1 MFQKKL
7 NLTAHFKSMDGP
19 DNGPIRIQGLAS
31 TDAVD
36 RAGDIILASAWAE
49 GSKNYMNNPIVLFNH
64 DYSKPIGKVTELSVT
79 ANGLQVT
86 AEISS
91 AAEHVH
97 QMVKEGILS
106 TFSVGFLIKDAD
118 YNKMTDGLIIKS
130 VELLEISVVTVP
142 CNQTAVFSLAK
153 SFATEDDYNEFK
165 SIYKAGHSLATSDKL
180 SGTKVPMERKLMDP
194 DEIKAMIKQATE
206 ENARKAAEEKALA
219 DARNAEIKAAAKE
232 AAADAVKTVAV
243 EVLSSGAERLYAELE
258 SKMKSREESFSQ
270 SLNENMEAIKTAS
283 AELIAMRDSKRNFG
297 DRTSS
302 KKWTEDTKM
311 YQDIEDATLLG
322 LATRKG
328 LTGTKF
334 GAAAVEK
341 VNAHSGVTVSS
352 ADFEQEVSTNVE
364 RDIQNELILLPMFR
378 EIQLRAANQIL
389 PILPDAGYAEITS
402 SQTASG
408 SNPNGNLDKRGA
420 TFGSPYGGVALTEI
434 NLSTVKFMS
443 QSYLGQETEE
453 DAILPIL
460 PLIRESIVRSHA
472 RGMENM
478 ILAGNHADGVYT
490 SGAVNGLIKLCT
502 TQSRATAATATVAA
516 DALTAARLL
525 AARKQLGKYGVRP
538 KEVIYIVS
546 QRAYFELLQDA
557 AYQDWDQVG
566 SLATKLTGEVGLLH
580 GSRVFLCDEFA
591 APAVNGGAAAKFY
604 ALAVNVR
611 NFLVPRLRGFR
622 LESEYVVANQST
634 VIVGTQRVGFQEL
647 IPDATAVHGIYYSNT
662 AS

>member
-1 MFQKKL
+1 MHE
-7 NLTAHFKSMDGP
+7 TEEGP
-19 DNGPIRIQGLAS
+19 LKIQGMAS

-49 GSKNYMNNPIVLFNH
+49 GSKNFMNNPIVLFNH

-79 ANGLQVT
+79 ATGLLVT

-91 AAEHVH
+91 AAEHVY

-118 YNKMTDGLIIKS
+118 YNKVTDGLIIKS

-165 SIYKAGHSLATSDKL
+165 NEYKAGHSLAITSDKL
-180 SGTKVPMERKLMDP
+180 SGTNVPMERKLMDP
-194 DEIKAMIKQATE
+194 DEIKALVLAATN
-206 ENARKAAEEKALA
+206 ENARVAAEEKRAA
-219 DARNAEIKAAAKE
+219 EARTAEVKAVAE
-232 AAADAVKTVAV
+232 EAVKNVAV
-243 EVLSSGAERLYAELE
+243 QVLSSGAERLYSELE
-258 SKMKSREESFSQ
+258 AKMKSREESFSQ

-297 DRTSS
+297 DRTSG
-302 KKWTEDTKM
+302 KVWHEDAKM
-311 YQDIEDATLLG
+311 YQAVDDAVILG
-322 LATRKG
+322 LASRKG
-328 LTGTKF
+328 LTGTRF
-334 GAAAVEK
+334 GAATVEK
-341 VNAHSGVTVSS
+341 VNTMSGVQVNVD
-352 ADFEQEVSTNVE
+352 DFEQTVSTNIE
-364 RDIQNELILLPMFR
+364 RDIQNELVLAPLFR
-378 EIQLRAANQIL
+378 EIALTSATQIL
-389 PILPDAGYAEITS
+389 PILPDSGYAQITS
-402 SQTASG
+402 TQVAGG
-408 SNPNGNLDKRGA
+408 SNPNGNLAQRGD
-420 TFGSPYGGVALTEI
+420 TYGTPWGGVTTDSVT
-434 NLSTVKFMS
+434 LSTVKFMS

-453 DAILPIL
+453 DAIMPIL
-460 PLIRESIVRSHA
+460 PLIRESIIRSHA

-478 ILAGNHADGVYT
+478 ILAGNHADGTYT
-490 SGAVNGLIKLCT
+490 TGAVNGLIKL
-502 TQSRATAATATVAA
+502 ATIGGRQTIATATVAA

-525 AARKQLGKYGVRP
+525 AARKAMGKYGVRP

-566 SLATKLTGEVGLLH
+566 NMATKLTGEVGLLF
-580 GSRVFLCDEFA
+580 GSKVFLCDEFA
-591 APAVNGGAAAKFY
+591 APAVSTGTTTSSNKYY
-604 ALAVNVR
+604 ALAVNTR

-622 LESEYVVANQST
+622 LESDYVVANQST

-647 IPDATAVHGIYYSNT
+647 ISGATAVHGIYYSAT